1 MASPPI
7 PLATSLAASPLR
19 SSTVSAAPARESLSA
34 QARPIPLAAPVTRA
48 LRPVRSTLTDDGP
61 DTVEASFMS
70 LLSSR
75 GSDPDTI
82 FPQNAIEK
90 PCMGQSTLR
99 GGLAEGRPA
108 VSVLY
113 DAARGCSEVSGRRR
127 YVPAG
132 SPTPSA
138 KALRPRRRV

>member
-70 LLSSR
+70 LLHPGVLLTLTRS
-75 GSDPDTI
+75 
-82 FPQNAIEK
+82 FPRTRLKNHVWGRA
-90 PCMGQSTLR
+90 
-99 GGLAEGRPA
+99 GLAGAELGCA
-108 VSVLY
+108 VSY
-113 DAARGCSEVSGRRR
+113 SMTRRGAARR
-127 YVPAG
+127 
-132 SPTPSA
+132 
-138 KALRPRRRV
+138 